1 LSLSEVCWRSGEPIE
16 GEREG
21 ESRSFR
27 DRKGQVFPAR
37 DPERVT
43 LEALK
48 RRDKGLLRHEKI
60 FLSGEERVF
69 SRRQAR
75 GGRQNIKVQNPN
87 DKWLMSYDKRTPAR
101 PLLAVIGPV
110 FAFRGLLSSVSGLVY
125 AVCGLPSS
133 SQ

>member
-1 LSLSEVCWRSGEPIE
+1 
-16 GEREG
+16 
-21 ESRSFR
+21 
-27 DRKGQVFPAR
+27 
-37 DPERVT
+37 

-110 FAFRGLLSSVSGLVY
+110 FAFRGLLSSVSGLVF
-125 AVCGLPSS
+125 AVCRPPSS
-133 SQ
+133 VLIITNANNGHGHETLSEREFGQQAANQ